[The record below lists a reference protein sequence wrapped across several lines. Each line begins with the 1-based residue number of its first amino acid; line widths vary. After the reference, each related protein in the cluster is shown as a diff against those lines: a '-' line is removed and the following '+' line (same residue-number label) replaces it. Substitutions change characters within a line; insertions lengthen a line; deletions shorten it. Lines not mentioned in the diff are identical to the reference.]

1 MEQVTLELYSGLT
14 SLVSLPLESRLA
26 WPQTSA
32 IIQKGRV
39 RINAAVGKETRKKYF
54 AITSCVL
61 FHSNDLSGKF
71 DGSTSFKEE
80 SKEKISSE
88 YMCVLASKFNFLIV
102 HRYTMA

>member
-61 FHSNDLSGKF
+61 FHSNDLSAN
-71 DGSTSFKEE
+71 
-80 SKEKISSE
+80 
-88 YMCVLASKFNFLIV
+88 L
-102 HRYTMA
+102 MALLLLRKKAKKK